1 MRIGEPLTVPD
12 AGWTSVVEV
21 VGGTRC
27 RTGPPV
33 DPSARAAAVP
43 VDAATRGR
51 TCPHSLAGMTTSRGR
66 LAAGLLLTCA
76 LATGCGGGP
85 EEEAQTF
92 VLDDAFAAA
101 SEATSYRTSSY
112 TAQDLSSSLM
122 GVDTETEI
130 DEDNPTTTAE
140 VSPELSHITMDL
152 SALLGP
158 VAGGETDLGFEMW
171 VTPQRITLDSRDY
184 AVLKE
189 ADPSADL
196 GPFEPGV
203 SFFDLDGVA
212 ADDPEIVE
220 LMLGQGVTDLRQM
233 ATDLPD
239 VLEDVERDGRTVTGT
254 ASYADVMA
262 AMGGDVEQMSRS
274 AAAGIALNL
283 GVDVDELTDL
293 YVDFYEAT
301 PADVTIELDEED
313 SLSSVEYTADLSDI
327 YVSIFDRPEMFDPR
341 PSDEELAQVEDLASD
356 TEGVI
361 TVLQRFEVDDDLVVD
376 PAPETD
382 DDRTDQWVAF
392 LENAGF

>member
-1 MRIGEPLTVPD
+1 
-12 AGWTSVVEV
+12 
-21 VGGTRC
+21 
-27 RTGPPV
+27 
-33 DPSARAAAVP
+33 
-43 VDAATRGR
+43 
-51 TCPHSLAGMTTSRGR
+51 MTTSRGR

-76 LATGCGGGP
+76 LATGCGGDP

-158 VAGGETDLGFEMW
+158 VAGDETDLGFEMW

-254 ASYADVMA
+254 ASYAEVMA

-274 AAAGIALNL
+274 AAGGIALNL
-283 GVDVDELTDL
+283 GIDVDELTDL

-313 SLSSVEYTADLSDI
+313 SLSSVEYTADLSEI

-356 TEGVI
+356 TEWVI
-361 TVLQRFEVDDDLVVD
+361 TVLQRFEVDDDLAVD